1 MKFLHASAGRAPA
14 PAAAHARLA
23 LLFMVLAAAPPG
35 AHAGRPMTVDDAT
48 VTAPGQ
54 CQLETYVQRQ
64 SPFAGTPAVSE
75 YWLAPACNV
84 GGDWELGL
92 AAARANGVAGG
103 PVQYGR
109 VQAKTVLKPL
119 AGGWGLGLVLAD
131 QYRASDGLDGN
142 WTVNVPLS
150 VSLREDAVLFHV
162 NAGWLRE
169 PYGTGHRHSV
179 TWGSGAEFRLTPR
192 ASLTAE
198 VYGQQN
204 NGSNYQFGASYALVP
219 DRVQIDATWGQRL
232 TRKAGEHFISLG
244 MVFQTAGQ

>member
-1 MKFLHASAGRAPA
+1 MKLRHANAGRAPTA
-14 PAAAHARLA
+14 ARLRAILLFLATAAAL
-23 LLFMVLAAAPPG
+23 PG
-35 AHAGRPMTVDDAT
+35 ARAGRPMTVDDAA

-64 SPFAGTPAVSE
+64 SSYAGAPATSE

-84 GGDWELGL
+84 GGTWELGL
-92 AAARANGVAGG
+92 AAARVTGNNDG
-103 PVQYGR
+103 PIQYGR

-119 AGGWGLGLVLAD
+119 APGGWGLGLVLAD

-150 VSLREDAVLFHV
+150 VSLRDDTILFHV

-169 PYGTGHRHSV
+169 PVGTRHRHSA

-192 ASLTAE
+192 TSLTAE
-198 VYGQQN
+198 VFGQQN
-204 NGSNYQFGASYALVP
+204 SGSHFQFGASYALVP
-219 DRVQIDATWGQRL
+219 DRVQIDCTWGQRL
-232 TRKAGEHFISLG
+232 THSAGEHFVSLG